1 MAEEANVNLLNR
13 YPILTGIIDR
23 VTLVGLT
30 WGVSKGFITNAD
42 IANIAPLV
50 PVILAALIGWYQNR
64 KVALA
69 QQATTIAPG
78 TKVVTT
84 PEIAAATPDNMNILS
99 TTTQEV
105 VNK

>member
-23 VTLVGLT
+23 VTLVALT
-30 WGVSKGFITNAD
+30 WAVSKGFITNAD

-64 KVALA
+64 EVALA
-69 QQATTIAPG
+69 QQATTIPG
-78 TKVVTT
+78 TKVITSSDV
-84 PEIAAATPDNMNILS
+84 AAATPNNMAIVSNEDNK
-99 TTTQEV
+99 V